1 MKLRHSL
8 SALGR
13 EKNGTCLAAGFFDGV
28 HRGHQAVIRRAI
40 QEAHIRGEEAWIM
53 TFDTHPLKLLQP
65 LAAPP
70 LLTSARHRIRLLE
83 SYGVQNCVILRFTRA
98 MAELGPETFI
108 LRLVRAVHNL
118 RGMVVG
124 RNWTFGKNGAG
135 TPELLKKLGA
145 LHGFDVDI
153 VRPAR
158 WRGQIISSTR
168 IRRAVAA
175 GRIAEAAAMLGRTFS
190 VAGAVVSGRGIGRRL
205 GTPTAN
211 VAPHNEVIPADGVYA
226 VRAAL
231 GRRIYDGVANIGS
244 RPTFFRSSDGQE
256 SKRHRVLEVHLFDMN
271 SDIRGRELE
280 VFFIRKLREERR
292 FATPE
297 ALKRQI
303 ARDITTTKNILCR
316 PSACHNFFK
325 NLALQTNDLIYN
337 A

>member
-1 MKLRHSL
+1 MKLCHSL

-13 EKNGTCLAAGFFDGV
+13 EKKGIRLAAGFFDGV
-28 HRGHQAVIRRAI
+28 HRGHQAVIRRVI
-40 QEAHIRGEEAWIM
+40 QEARGHGEKAWIM

-70 LLTSARHRIRLLE
+70 LLTSTEHRIRLLE
-83 SYGVQNCVILRFTRA
+83 SYGVQNYVILRFTRT

-108 LRLVRAVHNL
+108 LRLVRAVRNL

-124 RNWTFGKNGAG
+124 RNWTFGKNGTG

-145 LHGFDVDI
+145 FHGFDVDI

-158 WRGQIISSTR
+158 RRGDIISSTR
-168 IRRAVAA
+168 IRRAVAD
-175 GRIAEAAAMLGRTFS
+175 GKITEAAAMLGRTFS
-190 VAGAVVSGRGIGRRL
+190 IAGTVGSGRRIGRRL

-211 VAPHNEVIPADGVYA
+211 VTLHNEVIPANGVYA

-231 GRRIYDGVANIGS
+231 GRRIYDGVANIGL
-244 RPTFFRSSDGQE
+244 RPTFFRSSNGKN
-256 SKRHRVLEVHLFDMN
+256 SKRHKVLEVHLFDMH

-280 VFFIRKLREERR
+280 VFFVRKLREERR

-303 ARDITTTKNILCR
+303 TRDIMATKNIL
-316 PSACHNFFK
+316 
-325 NLALQTNDLIYN
+325 
-337 A
+337 